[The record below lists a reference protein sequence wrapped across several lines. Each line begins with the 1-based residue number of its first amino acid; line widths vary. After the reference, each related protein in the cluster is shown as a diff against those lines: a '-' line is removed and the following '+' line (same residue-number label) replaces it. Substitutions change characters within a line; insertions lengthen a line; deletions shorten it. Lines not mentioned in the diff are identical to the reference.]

1 MSPDMGKPFEAGSN
15 GRNGGANHRGCRHG
29 GAWKPVDI
37 IVMVMGFAVYWPLG
51 LAVIL
56 WKFWQKKSGY
66 EGDVLA
72 FAREK
77 WESCANWSWASCGA
91 SGRGFAAR
99 SWNGAGFGSSGNR
112 AFDDWRSAEL
122 ARLEE
127 ERQKLVSAEREFAEF
142 MENLRRARDRE
153 EFDRFMN
160 ERRNGRGQGGATS
173 V

>member
-1 MSPDMGKPFEAGSN
+1 MSPDTGNPFTAGSN
-15 GRNGGANHRGCRHG
+15 GRNGGGRRGCRG
-29 GAWKPVDI
+29 WKPVDI
-37 IVMVMGFAVYWPLG
+37 VAMVLGFALYWPLG

-66 EGDVLA
+66 EGDIFE

-77 WESCANWSWASCGA
+77 WERCANWSWASCGA
-91 SGRGFAAR
+91 NGRGFAGR
-99 SWNGAGFGSSGNR
+99 SWTGAGFGSSGNR
-112 AFDDWRSAEL
+112 AFDEWRTAEL

-127 ERQKLVSAEREFAEF
+127 ERQKLINAEREFAEF

-153 EFDRFMN
+153 EFDRFMS
-160 ERRNGRGQGGATS
+160 ERRNRPGGTTS